1 MIGHNWHVASNG
13 TVYEWM
19 LLDGR
24 FFSLFP
30 SVYTQSDKS
39 FMMVIFVVNNLY
51 RYSFGIIWKRAAC
64 FLFPGKESAA
74 AEQHEGWQFLKDDIF
89 YFWLGFKTKLL
100 SHTVLITQEQSASN
114 LVQKFWRSKSM
125 RKWLKDP
132 PCPSFPNY
140 LSSHGRY
147 EPEKWRVFVRHLTL
161 PFVWD
166 LWCEKEKRALACSF
180 VWYQD
185 GERTLTPE
193 GFLLTWN
200 CAPGKGQLWGQ
211 KINRI

>member
-1 MIGHNWHVASNG
+1 MNAVGWKV
-13 TVYEWM
+13 
-19 LLDGR
+19 
-24 FFSLFP
+24 FSLFL
-30 SVYTQSDKS
+30 SVYTQSDRS
-39 FMMVIFVVNNLY
+39 FMMVIFVVNNPVSLFF
-51 RYSFGIIWKRAAC
+51 RYHMEKSCLFSVPWKRVC
-64 FLFPGKESAA
+64 SCRTTWGLTIF
-74 AEQHEGWQFLKDDIF
+74 EGWHFF

-100 SHTVLITQEQSASN
+100 SHTALITREQSASN

-147 EPEKWRVFVRHLTL
+147 EPEKWRIFVRHLTL

-185 GERTLTPE
+185 GEQTLTRE
-193 GFLLTWN
+193 GFLLSWN
-200 CAPGKGQLWGQ
+200 CAPGKEQLRGENM
-211 KINRI
+211 NRI